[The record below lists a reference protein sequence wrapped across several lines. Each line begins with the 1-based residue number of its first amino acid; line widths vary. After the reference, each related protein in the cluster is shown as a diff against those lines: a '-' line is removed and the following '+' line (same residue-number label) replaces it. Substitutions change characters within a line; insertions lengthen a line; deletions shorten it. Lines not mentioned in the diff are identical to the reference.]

1 METKSS
7 GKAEERQPISREPLH
22 RKWIK
27 LFIKESLIGTMREEM
42 NAEERGIWVDFLLL
56 AGNSRIPGVI
66 CANENTPFSLK
77 RISQILNTPEKLI
90 NQCIVLFEKSDR
102 IWVDTYDCI
111 HITNWAKYQY
121 SDYDRQKRFREKTE
135 AQKDRDETD
144 IKLKQTFG
152 QDYKQTVYT
161 PEAIKTALASISKE
175 DLEIAI
181 EAFGQPEEWDDHN
194 WVAATGHRP
203 KN

>member
-1 METKSS
+1 MTQ
-7 GKAEERQPISREPLH
+7 EERKSQEPLH

-42 NAEERGIWVDFLLL
+42 TAEERGIWIDFLLL

-90 NQCIVLFEKSDR
+90 NHCIVLFEKSDR
-102 IWVDTYDCI
+102 IWVDSYDCI

-121 SDYDRQKRFREKTE
+121 SDYDRQKRFREKVKTE
-135 AQKDRDETD
+135 AQKDREDTD
-144 IKLKQTFG
+144 KQLKETFG
-152 QDYKQTVYT
+152 QDYRQPVYS
-161 PEAIKTALASISKE
+161 PKAIKAALAQISE
-175 DLEIAI
+175 EEREIAI

-194 WVAATGHRP
+194 WIAATGHRP
-203 KN
+203 KA